1 MSGPV
6 PNIEFLGRTYDVLAM
21 DPFNLGSTSK
31 VQNVFDWT
39 ETDRQSSIGG
49 FSIPKG
55 VTLSA
60 PNVTEYVSETRV
72 VSSSYELQTSAKTD
86 VEVDAGL
93 PGTFEFSAS
102 RSVKEMQSSTST
114 RKWTYGYS
122 RAYRERHIV
131 QLDLLASKP
140 EYKLTKAFRDG
151 VASLP
156 VTDDAAAWDR
166 YSRFI
171 QEFGYSSYNSRD
183 PWWTGNPANAWFSQS
198 VSYIARE
205 RRGLQS

>member
-72 VSSSYELQTSAKTD
+72 VSSSYEFTD
-86 VEVDAGL
+86 V
-93 PGTFEFSAS
+93 
-102 RSVKEMQSSTST
+102 RQ
-114 RKWTYGYS
+114 
-122 RAYRERHIV
+122 
-131 QLDLLASKP
+131 
-140 EYKLTKAFRDG
+140 
-151 VASLP
+151 
-156 VTDDAAAWDR
+156 
-166 YSRFI
+166 
-171 QEFGYSSYNSRD
+171 N
-183 PWWTGNPANAWFSQS
+183 
-198 VSYIARE
+198 
-205 RRGLQS
+205 